1 MTTVRRL
8 TQYVPLT
15 HAEFR
20 RRFFERFYDPVFD
33 EVKDELE
40 KVCERAWDGY
50 IRYRKSPRKQ
60 AAGPEFS
67 DPAFELPVEWVQTR
81 NAIRAAQKRQGD
93 PASPSRILIVSG
105 ATRSE
110 HTCPG
115 EVSKTRR
122 LADQA
127 AKTIEAHAGF
137 EVDLLDVSHLADEPW
152 RVIHPCKA
160 CVSTAMPLCHWP
172 CSCYPNH
179 AMGQTNDWMA
189 EIYPRWVAA
198 HGVFVLCP
206 VHWYQAPASLKLMID
221 RLVCADGGNPDPTT
235 TRGKDPAAAKAL
247 ELGGW
252 PYPRHLAGRAFAVI
266 AHGDS
271 QGHEGVREA
280 LVQWLSSIGMHQ
292 AGTSAAVDTLI
303 GYYLCHEPRQAR
315 RATRCVCAGGKRGA
329 EPRQSGARDALGRLA
344 RAGRRAEKSASE
356 MSGFADRFHYG
367 EGARRIGAVD
377 ARRFFAADHA
387 AEMPELARLRIFA
400 RDLDGPLRQ
409 RRGPA
414 GLSCVGEQGHV
425 GHGERSLR
433 AGEEVAARFLPRID
447 RVFAGS
453 KLPAPRRGDRV

>member
-33 EVKDELE
+33 QVKSELD
-40 KVCERAWDGY
+40 KVCELAWDGY
-50 IRYRKSPRKQ
+50 IKYRKSPRTQ
-60 AAGPEFS
+60 AAGSEFS
-67 DPAFELPVEWVQTR
+67 QPDFQLPVEWLQTR
-81 NAIRAAQKRQGD
+81 KTIRDAELKQKN
-93 PASPSRILIVSG
+93 PASHSRILIVSG

-122 LADQA
+122 LADHA
-127 AKTIEAHAGF
+127 AKTIEAQAGF

-152 RVIHPCKA
+152 KVIHPCKA

-206 VHWYQAPASLKLMID
+206 VHWYQAPASLKLMMD

-235 TRGKDPAAAKAL
+235 THGKDPAAAKAL
-247 ELGGW
+247 ELAGW

-280 LVQWLSSIGMHQ
+280 LVEWLASIGMHQ

-303 GYYLCHEPRQAR
+303 GYYEPYATSHDKLDEQRDVFVLVENAAQSLVNLVRAMRAGDWRAPNAGLKNPRQ
-315 RATRCVCAGGKRGA
+315 K
-329 EPRQSGARDALGRLA
+329 
-344 RAGRRAEKSASE
+344 
-356 MSGFADRFHYG
+356 
-367 EGARRIGAVD
+367 
-377 ARRFFAADHA
+377 
-387 AEMPELARLRIFA
+387 
-400 RDLDGPLRQ
+400 
-409 RRGPA
+409 
-414 GLSCVGEQGHV
+414 
-425 GHGERSLR
+425 
-433 AGEEVAARFLPRID
+433 
-447 RVFAGS
+447 
-453 KLPAPRRGDRV
+453 

>member
-1 MTTVRRL
+1 MRRL

-15 HAEFR
+15 RAEFR
-20 RRFFERFYDPVFD
+20 RRFFERFDDPAFD
-33 EVKDELE
+33 AVQAELE
-40 KVCERAWDGY
+40 KVFEIAWDGY
-50 IRYRKSPRKQ
+50 IKYRKSPRTQ

-67 DPAFELPVEWVQTR
+67 DPAFALPVEWLQTR
-81 NAIRAAQKRQGD
+81 SAIREAEKRQRD
-93 PASPSRILIVSG
+93 ASSSSRILIVSG

-122 LADQA
+122 LADHA
-127 AKTIEAHAGF
+127 AKTIEAQAGF

-152 RVIHPCKA
+152 KVIHPCKA

-198 HGVFVLCP
+198 HGVLVLCP

-235 TRGKDPAAAKAL
+235 THGKDPAAAKAL
-247 ELGGW
+247 ELAGW

-280 LVQWLSSIGMHQ
+280 LVEWLSSIGMHQ

-303 GYYLCHEPRQAR
+303 GYYEPYATSHDKLDQQRDVFVLVENAARSLVNLVRAMRAGDWRAPDAGLKNPRQ
-315 RATRCVCAGGKRGA
+315 K
-329 EPRQSGARDALGRLA
+329 
-344 RAGRRAEKSASE
+344 
-356 MSGFADRFHYG
+356 
-367 EGARRIGAVD
+367 
-377 ARRFFAADHA
+377 
-387 AEMPELARLRIFA
+387 
-400 RDLDGPLRQ
+400 
-409 RRGPA
+409 
-414 GLSCVGEQGHV
+414 
-425 GHGERSLR
+425 
-433 AGEEVAARFLPRID
+433 
-447 RVFAGS
+447 
-453 KLPAPRRGDRV
+453 